1 LVAWLLGCVVA
12 SAFEATTTKQMFG
25 KGKNAIYFWWG
36 PVHFTFKMQVL
47 SKQLLAAFLLHC
59 LLF

>member
-1 LVAWLLGCVVA
+1 VVV
-12 SAFEATTTKQMFG
+12 SAFEATTAKQMFG